1 MGKTRCRYVRKI
13 RKVDIRGESC
23 VGFFFI
29 FFFLFFFLQIR
40 IKVLL
45 CLGIR
50 RFLLNFRYIEMK
62 THCFITFLF
71 LVLCYCWS
79 ATGNYCW
86 GKSSWHDDYCGS
98 DDRYHGC
105 YKGKCWKQCGQG
117 GSYWCYMGEKEMTT
131 SSHYKMRQIY
141 CNAKQQDVG
150 KFCHDNT
157 DFCKSSCGPTFWG
170 KVWDSDHLY
179 TTGF

>member
-1 MGKTRCRYVRKI
+1 MGVDTQGRYPWRILCR
-13 RKVDIRGESC
+13 
-23 VGFFFI
+23 FFYLFW
-29 FFFLFFFLQIR
+29 FFFLQIR

-141 CNAKQQDVG
+141 CNAKQQDR
-150 KFCHDNT
+150 
-157 DFCKSSCGPTFWG
+157 
-170 KVWDSDHLY
+170 KVLPRQYDTVKITVEFGTHQM
-179 TTGF
+179 